1 MNKIVLCFLAIFM
14 SAGALAQQ
22 PYHWE
27 FTAKKTADKTYEIH
41 LTAEID
47 NGWHTYSQTTP
58 DGGPLPT
65 KISFGKNPLV
75 TRIRDVDEV
84 GKMEKYHESV
94 FDVDVK
100 RYSDK
105 VDFVQV
111 VKLKAAVKT
120 VVNGTVEFM
129 FCNDHEC
136 LPPKTLPFS
145 ISLN

>member
-1 MNKIVLCFLAIFM
+1 MHRIILGVLAIGLF
-14 SAGALAQQ
+14 LTVRAQQ
-22 PYHWE
+22 PYRWA
-27 FTAKKTADKTYEIH
+27 FTAKKTADKTYAIH
-41 LTAEID
+41 LTAAID

-65 KISFGKNPLV
+65 KITFGKNPLV
-75 TRIRDVDEV
+75 TRVGNVEEL
-84 GKMEKYHESV
+84 GKMEKYHEAV

-120 VVNGTVEFM
+120 RLNGTVEFM
-129 FCNDHEC
+129 VCNDHEC

-145 ISLN
+145 IAIN